1 METKKPDLKEAKEF
15 AEGVLHAVPWTMLAY
30 NLSPS
35 FNWSAAGMNDEQ
47 IGSFQ
52 DELGAAGFVWQFIT
66 VAGFHAN
73 GLIADTLAKDFSQ
86 RRMLAYVNRI
96 QREEGKAKVETLTHQ
111 K

>member
-15 AEGVLHAVPWTMLAY
+15 AHGVLKVLPWAMLAY

-47 IGSFQ
+47 IGAFQ
-52 DELGAAGFVWQFIT
+52 DELGSAGYVWQFIT

-73 GLIADTLAKDFSQ
+73 GLIADTLAKDFAS

-96 QREEGKAKVETLTHQ
+96 QERRVKPMWRHLLI
-111 K
+111 